1 MKWEVKLYVAVK
13 VFIESVIA
21 ANRNDALDT
30 AKARNPTAKVMGV
43 NPIIGG

>member
-1 MKWEVKLYVAVK
+1 MKWEVKLYVAGK

-30 AKARNPTAKVMGV
+30 AKSRNPTAKVMGV